1 MKEKHFP
8 GEKHTENVY
17 EKNIEG
23 KQVLVLVVP
32 KDKNGYY
39 CMGSDMEM
47 RVIHRNISTYKPYFR
62 YDYETDYKGKKCDY
76 SWEGPI
82 GRK

>member
-47 RVIHRNISTYKPYFR
+47 RVIHRNISTYKPYLGMIMKLITKVR
-62 YDYETDYKGKKCDY
+62 NA
-76 SWEGPI
+76 I
-82 GRK
+82 IHGRA